1 MAAITSG
8 ITTKG
13 ISPNVGKKMLYIE
26 TPATADSADTI
37 DVTDSDVTGGET
49 LSSVD
54 WVVCWDQTSG
64 DVVTATNSSGTI
76 TIDAAGGT
84 TDHTYALVIIGDA

>member
-1 MAAITSG
+1 MAALSTV
-8 ITTKG
+8 TTKG

-26 TPATADSADTI
+26 TASTADSADTV
-37 DVTDSDVTGGET
+37 DVTSTTVTGGET

-54 WVVCWDQTSG
+54 WVVAWDQTTG
-64 DVVTATNSSGTI
+64 DVVTATNSAGTI

-84 TDHTYALVIIGDA
+84 TNHVYALIVVGDA